1 MYILKVMCFYTKQT
15 KQATELENR
24 FRAKVDDMAV
34 FRTTD
39 YYNGFTYPKTPV
51 ITNSKPEIIQHLNW
65 GLIPSWAKD
74 ESFRQNTL
82 NARIETLTEKP
93 SFRDVVH
100 NRCLV
105 IADGF
110 YEWQW
115 LTASGSRKQKYLIT
129 LPDNGLIAFA
139 GLYSNWTNKQTG
151 EILQTYTIITTE
163 ANPFMSEIHNHG
175 KRMPFIL
182 KPEQEPAWL
191 RGVNVEA
198 EQDIELVAIPETPQP
213 LLFF

>member
-1 MYILKVMCFYTKQT
+1 MCFYTKQT

>member
-213 LLFF
+213 LHFF